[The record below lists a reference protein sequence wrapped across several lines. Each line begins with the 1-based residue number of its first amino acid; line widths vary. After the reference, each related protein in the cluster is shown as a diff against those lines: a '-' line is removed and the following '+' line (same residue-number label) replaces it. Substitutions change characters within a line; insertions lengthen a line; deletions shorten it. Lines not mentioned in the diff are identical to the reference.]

1 MLYFDH
7 NATTPVLPAA
17 QAAWL
22 EATEEFIGNP
32 SSPHRLGQRADAAL
46 QSAREQLAA
55 LLGCDAMDIVWTS
68 GATESNNLVLHHLAR
83 SVGVKER
90 GSPNRRGRP
99 NQSGQERAESEFG
112 APADGEVWVSGL
124 EHPCV
129 LAAADVYFPR
139 RAPRIPVTRSGVAEL
154 DWLRDHL
161 KKRKPALVALM
172 AANNETGVLQP
183 WRKVL
188 AMCREAKVP
197 FLCDAAQ
204 WVGKLPARGLGGCDF
219 VSGCAH
225 KFGGPK
231 GVGFLKCPSG
241 SRMTPL
247 LVGGQ
252 QEDGRRAG
260 TENVAG
266 VLSMMAALEARER
279 LLAVGEHEAR
289 LEWRER
295 FESGLLEQLPG
306 SEILGAGAERVWN
319 TVSALMPEADCQQR
333 WVVKLDKFGCAVSTG
348 SACASGREEPSHV
361 LAAMGRTPGEA
372 GRVLRF
378 SSGWETGEQD
388 WKSLLMGLLKVQA
401 EVARTEKTRRSKAQ
415 GPRSGK

>member
-7 NATTPVLPAA
+7 NATTPVMSAA
-17 QAAWL
+17 RAAWL
-22 EATEEFIGNP
+22 EATEKFIGNP

-55 LLGCDAMDIVWTS
+55 FLGCDAMDIVWTS
-68 GATESNNLVLHHLAR
+68 GATESNNMVLHHLAR
-83 SVGVKER
+83 TS
-90 GSPNRRGRP
+90 SPN
-99 NQSGQERAESEFG
+99 A
-112 APADGEVWVSGL
+112 EVWVSGI

-129 LAAADVYFPR
+129 LAAADVYFR
-139 RAPRIPVTRSGVAEL
+139 KRARRIPVTRSGVAEL

-183 WRKVL
+183 WREVL
-188 AMCREAKVP
+188 ALCREAKVP
-197 FLCDAAQ
+197 FFCDAAQ
-204 WVGKLPARGLGGCDF
+204 WVGKLPARGLGGCDY

-231 GVGFLKCPSG
+231 GVGFLKCPSA
-241 SRMTPL
+241 SRTIPL
-247 LVGGQ
+247 LVGGK

-260 TENVAG
+260 TESVAS
-266 VLSMMAALEARER
+266 VLSMMAALEAREQ
-279 LLAVGEHEAR
+279 LIASGEHLRRLACREAF
-289 LEWRER
+289 ER
-295 FESGLLEQLPG
+295 KLLERLPG
-306 SEILGAGAERVWN
+306 SEIVGAGAERLWN
-319 TVSALMPEADCQQR
+319 TVSALMPEADCQLR

-361 LAAMGRTPGEA
+361 LAAMGRLPGEA

-378 SSGWETGEQD
+378 SSGWETSEAD
-388 WKSLLMGLLKVQA
+388 WEELLQGLFKVQA
-401 EVARTEKTRRSKAQ
+401 EVLPVKEARKSKVQ
-415 GPRSGK
+415 GPRSKK

>member
-17 QAAWL
+17 RAAWL
-22 EATEEFIGNP
+22 EATERFIGNP

-46 QSAREQLAA
+46 QSAREQLAG

-68 GATESNNLVLHHLAR
+68 GATESNNMVFYHLAR
-83 SVGVKER
+83 S
-90 GSPNRRGRP
+90 
-99 NQSGQERAESEFG
+99 
-112 APADGEVWVSGL
+112 APADADVWVSAI

-129 LAAADVYFPR
+129 LAAADLHFPKQAR
-139 RAPRIPVTRSGVAEL
+139 RIPVTRMGIL
-154 DWLRDHL
+154 DLEWLRNGL
-161 KKRKPALVALM
+161 RKRKPALVAVM

-183 WRKVL
+183 WRDVL
-188 AMCREAKVP
+188 AMCHEAKVP
-197 FLCDAAQ
+197 FFCDAAQ
-204 WVGKLPARGLGGCDF
+204 WVGKLPARGLGGCDY

-241 SRMTPL
+241 SRTTPL
-247 LVGGQ
+247 LVGGR

-266 VLSMMAALEARER
+266 VLSMMAALAAREHS
-279 LLAVGEHEAR
+279 LAAGEHQSRVA
-289 LEWRER
+289 WREV
-295 FESGLLEQLPG
+295 FERNLLERLPG
-306 SEILGAGAERVWN
+306 SEIVGACAHRLWN

-361 LAAMGRTPGEA
+361 LAAMGRTAAEA

-378 SSGWETGEQD
+378 SSGWETGEKD
-388 WKSLLMGLLKVQA
+388 WEALLQGLLKVQA
-401 EVARTEKTRRSKAQ
+401 EVAPTLKAGRAKRKQRFKAQ
-415 GPRSGK
+415 GPGSRK

>member
-7 NATTPVLPAA
+7 NATTPVTPVAR
-17 QAAWL
+17 AAWL
-22 EATEEFIGNP
+22 EATEKFVGNP

-55 LLGCDAMDIVWTS
+55 FLGCNAMDIVWTS
-68 GATESNNLVLHHLAR
+68 GATESNNMVLHHLAR
-83 SVGVKER
+83 SS
-90 GSPNRRGRP
+90 SPN
-99 NQSGQERAESEFG
+99 A
-112 APADGEVWVSGL
+112 EVWVSGI

-129 LAAADVYFPR
+129 LAAAEVYFPR
-139 RAPRIPVTRSGVAEL
+139 RARRIPVTRSGVAEL

-183 WRKVL
+183 WREVL
-188 AMCREAKVP
+188 ALCHEARVP
-197 FLCDAAQ
+197 FICDAAQ
-204 WVGKLPARGLGGCDF
+204 WVGKLPARGLGGCDY

-231 GVGFLKCPSG
+231 GVGFLKCPSA
-241 SRMTPL
+241 SRTIPL
-247 LVGGQ
+247 LVGGK

-266 VLSMMAALEARER
+266 VLSMMAALEVRGR
-279 LLAVGEHEAR
+279 LLADGQQKQRVAWRGAFERR
-289 LEWRER
+289 LL
-295 FESGLLEQLPG
+295 GQLPG
-306 SEILGAGAERVWN
+306 SEIVGAGAERLWN

-348 SACASGREEPSHV
+348 SACASGREEASHV

-378 SSGWETGEQD
+378 SGGWETSEAD
-388 WKSLLMGLLKVQA
+388 WEELLQGLLKVQA
-401 EVARTEKTRRSKAQ
+401 EVIPAVKAGKSTRRRSAKSKA
-415 GPRSGK
+415 SASKE